1 MFQDP
6 SFYIVISAITLAMVG
21 VIATAGLRGW
31 RDWID
36 FKRAELESMH
46 RPSTEGVPSAVSRS
60 SVATFAET
68 SVRTAV
74 CAANCVTSSPIG
86 SGSGREER

>member
-46 RPSTEGVPSAVSRS
+46 RPSTDGVPSAVSRIE
-60 SVATFAET
+60 VADLKERVKKLEAI
-68 SVRTAV
+68 
-74 CAANCVTSSPIG
+74 AAGIDI
-86 SGSGREER
+86 